1 VLQEVRVKELTPE
14 QIKALKDYRDY
25 RYELWSML
33 ADKGAVLI
41 ESELNEIQ
49 DLLLKNV
56 DLINEAKNMS

>member
-1 VLQEVRVKELTPE
+1 MKVLTPE
-14 QIKALKDYRDY
+14 ERESRKKYAEY

-49 DLLLKNV
+49 HFIISNKEVIDEV
-56 DLINEAKNMS
+56 KNMS

>member
-1 VLQEVRVKELTPE
+1 MKVLTPE
-14 QIKALKDYRDY
+14 ERESRKKYAEY

-49 DLLLKNV
+49 NLLLKNV
-56 DLINEAKNMS
+56 DLINEVKNMS